1 MNWRQI
7 LVLLLLASPLGGAEF
22 ELTGVITN
30 EGTTKLS
37 FRDKGTGTSRW
48 VDVGGSIGGYRVTA
62 FEAADLSAVLT
73 KGEETL
79 RLKLLDAA
87 QPTTARERTIAFVQD
102 QIRQNPSSGELELY
116 LGRLLV
122 DQGRKQEGLTHLL
135 LAVRKGRLLRPA
147 TVHHTVAY
155 LAYDLEAYDDA
166 LRSIAALE
174 GTPEGKDPQLP
185 HLKRAIQS
193 SQANK
198 AAPPS
203 VRK

>member
-1 MNWRQI
+1 
-7 LVLLLLASPLGGAEF
+7 LG
-22 ELTGVITN
+22 
-30 EGTTKLS
+30 
-37 FRDKGTGTSRW
+37 
-48 VDVGGSIGGYRVTA
+48 DVGGSIGGYRVTS
-62 FEAADLSAVLT
+62 FDAADQSAVLT

-79 RLKLLDAA
+79 RLKLPGTA
-87 QPTTARERTIAFVQD
+87 QPTTARDRSIAFVQD

-122 DQGRKQEGLTHLL
+122 DQGRKQEGLAHLL
-135 LAVRKGRLLRPA
+135 LAIKKGRLLRPA
-147 TVHHTVAY
+147 TVHHTIAY
-155 LAYDLEAYDDA
+155 LAYELEAYDDA

-174 GTPEGKDPQLP
+174 GTPEGNDPQMP

-198 AAPPS
+198 AAAPS